1 MAKKVSTAPGL
12 VDAAVAYSEGPLR
25 RAKIGRWEN
34 NFVPIAFCLVYK
46 LERPTNSELPDSNVQ
61 SKHDYGASK
70 IVQPNTRESEGKC
83 LPKK

>member
-34 NFVPIAFCLVYK
+34 NFVSY
-46 LERPTNSELPDSNVQ
+46 LECQLPSASFTN
-61 SKHDYGASK
+61 
-70 IVQPNTRESEGKC
+70 
-83 LPKK
+83 